1 MGVSVE
7 LAGDGPVDLCLGS
20 TDELGWTW
28 GLCEHVCKD
37 MRLFIQVS
45 GVICDRAGEMEV
57 SLVCLRLEKTNSLN

>member
-1 MGVSVE
+1 
-7 LAGDGPVDLCLGS
+7 VDLWLGS

-37 MRLFIQVS
+37 IRLFIQVS

-57 SLVCLRLEKTNSLN
+57 SLVCLRPGKTDSLN